1 MPPTTPNL
9 PWYLIVG
16 GSFSLSIPYFLG
28 ASNDYRLILLLLPLT
43 GLLVWIGTTQNPAL
57 RLTLWIVATA
67 TTIAALT
74 GASMIPNDSG
84 FIVPKAILVFG
95 DACLALTL
103 AFGAALFINAWIT
116 QASTKRRVHE

>member
-1 MPPTTPNL
+1 M
-9 PWYLIVG
+9 LIDWLYIITILAYN
-16 GSFSLSIPYFLG
+16 LSIPYFLG

-43 GLLVWIGTTQNPAL
+43 GLLIWIGTTRKSSL
-57 RLTLWIVATA
+57 RLTLWIAATA
-67 TTIAALT
+67 TTIAALS

-84 FIVPKAILVFG
+84 YIVPKAILVFG

-116 QASTKRRVHE
+116 QASIKRRVQE